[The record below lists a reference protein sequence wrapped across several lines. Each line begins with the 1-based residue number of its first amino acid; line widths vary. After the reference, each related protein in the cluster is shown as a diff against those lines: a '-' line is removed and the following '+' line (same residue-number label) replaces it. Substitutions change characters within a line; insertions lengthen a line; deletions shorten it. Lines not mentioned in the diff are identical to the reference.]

1 MGFEEKTLDLLAM
14 LIAHVGGFSPAV
26 VVTPYLPTAAIMHTS
41 PANAVDKKRK
51 WG

>member
-26 VVTPYLPTAAIMHTS
+26 VVTPYLPTPAVTHTS
-41 PANAVDKKRK
+41 PANAIDKKRK